1 MKANKKEQILLTARQ
16 IFLEKGYIETKIS
29 DIAHV
34 SGISTATIYSYFSGK
49 RELFEVLN
57 IPDCIKKRPQYDS
70 QKSFILEKALQLFA
84 QKGYQ
89 ATSLDLIAKT
99 CGFSK
104 SVLYQYFES
113 KEVLFSSLFY
123 EPFVMDNF
131 DNVCLNPLHTPLPE
145 ALELLGTLFLD
156 LFDQPERLNLT
167 KIIISE
173 ANRFPNLSTLM
184 YDNTIQVVVTYF
196 SSYLRQLAELEQ
208 IVCVNPILATRSYFG
223 MLYSF
228 VITDR
233 IIAKKPYSFSK
244 EEIVKFAVCIFI
256 KGLT

>member
-1 MKANKKEQILLTARQ
+1 
-16 IFLEKGYIETKIS
+16 
-29 DIAHV
+29 
-34 SGISTATIYSYFSGK
+34 
-49 RELFEVLN
+49 
-57 IPDCIKKRPQYDS
+57 
-70 QKSFILEKALQLFA
+70 
-84 QKGYQ
+84 
-89 ATSLDLIAKT
+89 
-99 CGFSK
+99 
-104 SVLYQYFES
+104 
-113 KEVLFSSLFY
+113 
-123 EPFVMDNF
+123 MDNF